1 MEKKSSRSYEGF
13 WFLFTVFVIFPAFI
27 MASNVEGLDFGEA
40 RYSIQCG
47 LMEFFMPQSMS
58 WVLSFPV
65 TVMAT
70 VIPGTAALSTA
81 FGNFIWSWV
90 GPLLVGLFLL
100 SIAPPFIEKFERD
113 ASVSTRRTQKTFTK
127 GLILIIVFLVLA
139 ELYYAF
145 YRDPLADT
153 YTGDVYLVTVK
164 DGRQVNTPLGAK
176 LKLDVVET
184 GYVYDRR
191 PGVSGSGVRMEF
203 SGENLDVLRKL
214 GVPAPMIN
222 HDGRMIPFGDA
233 YCRTSQVTH
242 QAHADLF
249 GGHQENYKGVE
260 FDYAQAFNLK
270 FQGETLNCGEVHL
283 GVLNFDELQFAM
295 DEINPKGYIFADL
308 KRDSHI
314 SWFQRT
320 IMALRFDRRTV
331 QATFGG
337 TRA

>member
-1 MEKKSSRSYEGF
+1 MRSRS
-13 WFLFTVFVIFPAFI
+13 FT
-27 MASNVEGLDFGEA
+27 EGL
-40 RYSIQCG
+40 
-47 LMEFFMPQSMS
+47 
-58 WVLSFPV
+58 V
-65 TVMAT
+65 
-70 VIPGTAALSTA
+70 
-81 FGNFIWSWV
+81 
-90 GPLLVGLFLL
+90 
-100 SIAPPFIEKFERD
+100 
-113 ASVSTRRTQKTFTK
+113 
-127 GLILIIVFLVLA
+127 LVLIFVVCV
-139 ELYYAF
+139 ELFYGF

-214 GVPAPMIN
+214 GVSAPMIN

-233 YCRTSQVTH
+233 YCRTSGVTH
-242 QAHADLF
+242 QADADLF
-249 GGHQENYKGVE
+249 GGHQENYKGIE
-260 FDYAQAFNLK
+260 FDYARAFNLK
-270 FQGETLNCGEVHL
+270 FTKGSGSDLNCGAVHL
-283 GVLNFDELQFAM
+283 GVLNFNELQFAM

-320 IMALRFDRRTV
+320 IMALRFDRNTV

-337 TRA
+337 TRT